1 MRYVYSTQSLTTF
14 QQIGDSLEFNLPLFG
29 NNTPCVLK
37 GNLINQGGALTSEGT
52 YQCTF
57 TTEKAE
63 GYFKIKGLQ
72 VDHFGLLAATVYT
85 SPTQDFNQTEVR
97 QLFGTCFR
105 IAGAVTIGIAGSGD
119 RCDAKKL
126 GVPALLLP

>member
-1 MRYVYSTQSLTTF
+1 M
-14 QQIGDSLEFNLPLFG
+14 GDSLEFNLPLFG
-29 NNTPCVLK
+29 NNTSCVLK
-37 GNLINQGGALTSEGT
+37 GNLFNQGGALTSEGT
-52 YQCTF
+52 YLCTF

-63 GYFKIKGLQ
+63 GYFKMKGLQ

-85 SPTQDFNQTEVR
+85 STTPDFNKTEVR

-105 IAGAVTIGIAGSGD
+105 PPQLVTIGIAGSGD

-126 GVPALLLP
+126 GVPALMLP